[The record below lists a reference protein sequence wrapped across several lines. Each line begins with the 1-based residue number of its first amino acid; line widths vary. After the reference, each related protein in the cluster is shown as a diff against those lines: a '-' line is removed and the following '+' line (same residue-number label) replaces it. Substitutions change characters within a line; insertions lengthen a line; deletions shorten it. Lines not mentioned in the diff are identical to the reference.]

1 MVYPA
6 GNATMPPRQ
15 IISPLLERLRQ
26 AHPDA
31 RYELNW
37 TTPYEL
43 LVATILAAQCTD
55 ERVNRV
61 TATLFQKYQGPRAFA
76 QANTEELE
84 EDLKPTGFYKQK
96 AKSVQNMS
104 RELLAK
110 FGGEVP
116 RSIDELVTLP
126 GVARK
131 TANVVLNTAFNIPS
145 GVIVDTHVAR
155 VAQRM
160 GLTQKEKGEDIE
172 KDLMKLVP
180 QDQWTF
186 FGPAVV
192 LHGRY
197 TCTARKPKCEAC
209 PLTELCPKIGV

>member
-1 MVYPA
+1 MASAQLVPKVL
-6 GNATMPPRQ
+6 T
-15 IISPLLERLRQ
+15 LLRQ

-37 TTPYEL
+37 STPYEL

-61 TATLFQKYQGPRAFA
+61 TATLFQKYRGPEAFA
-76 QANTEELE
+76 QADTAELE

-104 RELLAK
+104 RELVAK

-116 RSIDELVTLP
+116 RTIDELITLP

-131 TANVVLNTAFNIPS
+131 TANVVLNTAFNLPS

-155 VAQRM
+155 VSQRL
-160 GLTQKEKGEDIE
+160 GLSKKEKAEEIE
-172 KDLMKLVP
+172 RDLMKLVP

-197 TCTARKPKCEAC
+197 TCTARKPKCEVC
-209 PLTELCPKIGV
+209 PMNDLCPKIGV